1 MMSENEIKTRN
12 IDKKRIE
19 ALEEYVQLLSSKLNA
34 LTSAIRQSA
43 HIMGWPQDVLERQG
57 IKAFDKDSEKLQ
69 VNGRQMPVTTNGLT
83 AKHKNRRIR
92 QEALREQLAS
102 QGHIQHVIEIL
113 DEVND
118 PDSEID
124 QNMLQRKKL
133 VVDTKLK
140 LINKYLPDLKSV
152 EVVDEDGN
160 DALPKS
166 IVINVRATDTD
177 T

>member
-1 MMSENEIKTRN
+1 
-12 IDKKRIE
+12 
-19 ALEEYVQLLSSKLNA
+19 
-34 LTSAIRQSA
+34 
-43 HIMGWPQDVLERQG
+43 
-57 IKAFDKDSEKLQ
+57 
-69 VNGRQMPVTTNGLT
+69 MPVTTNGLT